1 MVTYTVPDFSESD
14 KFVDVVFSNSDNQ
27 ILERRINL
35 PKLRDGTVNSE
46 LLQKNLDL
54 QIAGVEREFI
64 AMSTAP

>member
-1 MVTYTVPDFSESD
+1 MVTCTVPDFSESD

-27 ILERRINL
+27 VLERRINL
-35 PKLRDGTVNSE
+35 PKLRDGAVNFE